1 MEMDKSVIT
10 AETGKSKTE
19 VIGNIVLCRFKGRYF
34 AYFCM
39 LGWRLCVWI
48 EQLSDSAK

>member
-1 MEMDKSVIT
+1 MEIDKSVIT
-10 AETGKSKTE
+10 AEIGKRKTE
-19 VIGNIVLCRFKGRYF
+19 VIGNIVLCLSKGKSF

-39 LGWRLCVWI
+39 LDWRLWK